1 MSSTLKVGDQIEVD
15 IGPIANGGH
24 FVARHNG
31 QVIFVRHAIEGERA
45 LVEITSIT
53 SKLARGDAISILKK
67 SPDRVENPCKYS
79 GPGKCGGCDFL
90 HIDFIEQVK

>member
-1 MSSTLKVGDQIEVD
+1 MSSALKVGDQVEVD

-45 LVEITSIT
+45 LVEITSTT
-53 SKLARGDAISILKK
+53 SKMARGEAISIIKAAP
-67 SPDRVENPCKYS
+67 SRVTPPCKYS
-79 GPGKCGGCDFL
+79 GPAKCGGFDFQ
-90 HIDFIEQVK
+90 HIDMES